1 MSSLRPREGGPI
13 EVPPPRNTP
22 PKQPRWIL
30 LALIVLVVAVG
41 AVAYTQNSAKSTL
54 EQRVAELESRLE
66 GKLQQSIQKLEAKD
80 TSLASDIEVVTK
92 HVGVTEQELA
102 SARSLAEKLRKDQE
116 RAIQRQEQLAS
127 ALAKKADSEDV
138 AANVAAARAE
148 AALKV
153 EEVQKTSETKI
164 SNVSGEV
171 KTVASN
177 LEVTRQDLAAS
188 RRDLV
193 DVKNA
198 LTDQIARNSS
208 ELAALR
214 LKGERDFVEFDI
226 KKGKKNEMQRVGDI
240 RLELRNADTKK
251 QRYTLAIQVDDS
263 KLEKK
268 DKLVN
273 EPVQFLVGRNQ
284 LRYEIVVNK
293 VEKDRIIGYLSTPK
307 DKALAAERAV
317 LR

>member
-1 MSSLRPREGGPI
+1 
-13 EVPPPRNTP
+13 
-22 PKQPRWIL
+22 
-30 LALIVLVVAVG
+30 LIVLVVAVG